1 MLQILVKPFKEQ
13 TGSAALEFALII
25 PVFFILIFGVL
36 DVIKLL
42 LVEEQLDKLARDL
55 AFHYKYGV
63 SSDYKAGL
71 NETDLVLKARDF
83 ASSSS
88 SYLISHSTLMA
99 SSEVYADLSDYASGR
114 SVSSASAVGSSGQI
128 VAYRLEFFL
137 PLTSP
142 LLMLVFEG
150 RTAQVTAFLISKNG
164 Q

>member
-1 MLQILVKPFKEQ
+1 MRQILVKSIKEQ

-55 AFHYKYGV
+55 AFHYKHGV
-63 SSDYKAGL
+63 SSDYKASL
-71 NETDLVLKARDF
+71 KQTDVLAKAKDF
-83 ASSSS
+83 ASSRSL
-88 SYLISHSTLMA
+88 YLTSHSTLTA
-99 SSEVYADLSDYASGR
+99 SSEIYADLSAYASGLPET
-114 SVSSASAVGSSGQI
+114 SVSAAGSSGQI

-142 LLMLVFEG
+142 VLMLVFDG
-150 RTAQVTAFLISKNG
+150 RTAQVTAFSISKNG
-164 Q
+164 R